1 MRKLRK
7 HFIGTGEVAGF
18 IFNQIADL
26 DNAYIYSVSY
36 SSSPDKV
43 DHYEVFKK
51 QINKERTI
59 VIDNNV
65 IHYSEAERY
74 PTASKF
80 GLWAWSCK
88 DLVSA
93 IDTYKE
99 KILKSVTRIT

>member
-36 SSSPDKV
+36 SSTPDKI

-51 QINKERTI
+51 QIIKETTV
-59 VIDNNV
+59 VIDNKV
-65 IHYSEAERY
+65 IHFRETERY
-74 PTASKF
+74 PRSSQF
-80 GLWAWSCK
+80 GYWAWSCK
-88 DLVSA
+88 DLESA

>member
-36 SSSPDKV
+36 SSTPDKI

-51 QINKERTI
+51 QIIKETTV
-59 VIDNNV
+59 VIDNKV
-65 IHYSEAERY
+65 IHFRETERY
-74 PTASKF
+74 PRSSQF

-88 DLVSA
+88 DLVAA

-99 KILKSVTRIT
+99 KCSNS

>member
-1 MRKLRK
+1 MKKLRK
-7 HFIGTGEVAGF
+7 HFIGTGEVSGF

-36 SSSPDKV
+36 SSTPEKI

-51 QINKERTI
+51 QINKEYNR

-99 KILKSVTRIT
+99 KILKS